1 MTATEPVFG
10 YMADAL
16 GLKMRNER
24 LQLAIMND
32 TEPSARDI
40 AAFER
45 DLKTRKVRAVF
56 YNKQA
61 SNKLVQHLVEVA
73 RASNIPVVGVTETCP
88 RGHDLPGVDAKRARC
103 HRACSGQS
111 LFMTVIELDRVTI
124 KLGGRT
130 VLSDTSLS
138 DRGVANSSAC

>member
-16 GLKMRNER
+16 GLKGRNER

-45 DLKTRKVRAVF
+45 DLKTRKVRLVF

-88 RGHDLPGVDAKRARC
+88 GDMTFQAWM
-103 HRACSGQS
+103 QS
-111 LFMTVIELDRVTI
+111 ELDATERA
-124 KLGGRT
+124 LA
-130 VLSDTSLS
+130 SP
-138 DRGVANSSAC
+138 SS